1 MIIWH
6 DMGGGVN
13 ERLLQMRSL
22 AHTHVEIR
30 GTCVSACTL
39 FLGLP
44 DVCVAP
50 EAHLGF
56 HGPRTALPGIP
67 LPRREWERVTKEM
80 GMEYPL
86 ALRQWFME
94 VARWHTE
101 DYLVL
106 SGTQVIAMGAK
117 SCG

>member
-6 DMGGGVN
+6 DMGGSVD
-13 ERLLQMRSL
+13 ERLAQMQAL
-22 AHTHVEIR
+22 AYTHVEIR

-44 DVCVAP
+44 DVCVWP
-50 EAHLGF
+50 EAILGF

-67 LPRREWERVTKEM
+67 LPRRDWERVTTQM
-80 GMEYPL
+80 GLEYPL

-94 VARWHTE
+94 VARYHTG

-106 SGTQVIAMGAK
+106 SGAQVIALGARA
-117 SCG
+117 CD